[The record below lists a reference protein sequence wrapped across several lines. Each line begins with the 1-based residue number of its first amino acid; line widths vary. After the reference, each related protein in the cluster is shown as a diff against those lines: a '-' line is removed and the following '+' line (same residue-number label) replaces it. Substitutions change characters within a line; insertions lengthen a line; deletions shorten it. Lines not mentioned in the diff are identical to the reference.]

1 MQFNVAIY
9 RFKCDNKGDTMRV
22 ITGTARG
29 RRLVTLEGDD
39 VRPTTEKVKEALFSA
54 IQFEIEGRR
63 VLDLFAGSGQLGI
76 EALSRGAA
84 NAVFVDASKKSVDI
98 VRQNLETTGFTKSSV
113 VLNTDSIAFL
123 RTRAEKYDIA
133 FLDPPYRTGLLQKAL
148 EGIDRVMSDSGLI
161 VAECPT
167 DEEFPENAG
176 GFIKTKEYKYGKIKL
191 AIYRKPSED

>member
-1 MQFNVAIY
+1 
-9 RFKCDNKGDTMRV
+9 MRV

-29 RRLVTLEGDD
+29 RKLITLEGDD
-39 VRPTTEKVKEALFSA
+39 VRPTTDKVKEALFSI

-76 EALSRGAA
+76 EALSRGAK
-84 NAVFVDASKKSVDI
+84 NAVFVDSSKKSVEV
-98 VRQNLETTGFTKSSV
+98 VRQNLEATGFSKSAV
-113 VLNTDSIAFL
+113 VLNTDSLAFL

-148 EGIDRVMSDSGLI
+148 ESVPSVMSESGII

-167 DEEFPENAG
+167 DEQFPENAG
-176 GFIKTKEYKYGKIKL
+176 DFLKQKEYKYGKIKL
-191 AIYRKPSED
+191 ALYRKETEE

>member
-1 MQFNVAIY
+1 
-9 RFKCDNKGDTMRV
+9 MRV

-29 RRLVTLEGDD
+29 RRLITLEGDD
-39 VRPTTEKVKEALFSA
+39 VRPTTDKVKEALFSI

-63 VLDLFAGSGQLGI
+63 ILDLFAGSGQLGI
-76 EALSRGAA
+76 EALSRGAK
-84 NAVFVDASKKSVDI
+84 NCVFVDASKKSVEI

-113 VLNTDSIAFL
+113 VLHTDSLAFL

-148 EGIDRVMSDSGLI
+148 GNIERVMSDSGVI
-161 VAECPT
+161 VAECPV

-176 GFIKTKEYKYGKIKL
+176 EFIKTKEYKYGKIKL
-191 AIYRKPSED
+191 ALYRKPDEE

>member
-1 MQFNVAIY
+1 
-9 RFKCDNKGDTMRV
+9 MRV
-22 ITGTARG
+22 ITGIARG

-39 VRPTTEKVKEALFSA
+39 VRPTTDKVKEALFSA

-76 EALSRGAA
+76 EALSRGAK
-84 NAVFVDASKKSVDI
+84 NAVFVDLSKKSADI
-98 VRQNLETTGFTKSSV
+98 VRQNLETTGFTKSAV

-148 EGIDRVMSDSGLI
+148 ENIPRVMSDSGII

-167 DEEFPENAG
+167 DEEFPESAG
-176 GFIKTKEYKYGKIKL
+176 DFLKMKEYKYGKIKL
-191 AIYRKPSED
+191 AVYRQNTEE

>member
-1 MQFNVAIY
+1 
-9 RFKCDNKGDTMRV
+9 MRV
-22 ITGTARG
+22 ITGIARG

-76 EALSRGAA
+76 EALSRGAK
-84 NAVFVDASKKSVDI
+84 NAVFVDASKKSVEI
-98 VRQNLETTGFTKSSV
+98 VRQNLEATGFTKSAV
-113 VLNTDSIAFL
+113 VLNTDSLAFL

-148 EGIDRVMSDSGLI
+148 ENIDRVMSDGGLI

-176 GFIKTKEYKYGKIKL
+176 SFEKTKEYKYGKIKL
-191 AIYRKPSED
+191 AIYRKPSDDE